1 MPRGYTH
8 TVMNAS
14 RASLVVF
21 RLSAPAAGLLAALAV
36 GMLTSCS
43 TTGSGSAPVTVTQG
57 SAPQQEKPPTQVP
70 TTKQGLEIVSD
81 PDRAEIWV
89 DGDFKGLTP
98 FIVTDVTQGW
108 HQLLLRKAGYREVST
123 WLQFTSDYML
133 YQTSLTRITGF
144 LQIDVSPPNAVVTVA
159 NSVVSPGLQELPVGS
174 YTVSV
179 RAFGYADFTGHV
191 TITEKTVTP
200 LSVNLLPAPFA
211 VADFSL
217 LRGRVNPDNPGV
229 LGVVEGRFAVTGP
242 GTGKIEV
249 YDPQET
255 VVFTRALPDFETW
268 SQSFAWDVRDNAG
281 RPLADGD
288 YRVVLSGQGK
298 GGESSRQEAELRV
311 DRTLKIA
318 PRSLWSGSA
327 GLLFAPVAEVL
338 PPEEFQASVLGAA
351 YAQGAAYQAPLS
363 LGIRLGIGSRLEI
376 DATGAII
383 PASTAIPFAVGAA
396 VRWNFLSP
404 AGEYGM
410 GAAVEAKASFQY
422 DSSPTGGNVLLTD
435 VFTDSTGLHI
445 ALPAQLVLGPV
456 SILGTIGLTTSLWA
470 PYGSTTPGALAWL
483 YLRGGVLADIGSVTT
498 GVSVA
503 LRTQPFSAGFLSA
516 WSDFP
521 FQLGAEAH
529 WLVPGTRVIVSA
541 MAAGVFNG
549 AASYAFEGGGGLGF
563 LY

>member
-249 YDPQET
+249 YDPEET

>member
-1 MPRGYTH
+1 M
-8 TVMNAS
+8 
-14 RASLVVF
+14 
-21 RLSAPAAGLLAALAV
+21 
-36 GMLTSCS
+36 
-43 TTGSGSAPVTVTQG
+43 
-57 SAPQQEKPPTQVP
+57 
-70 TTKQGLEIVSD
+70 
-81 PDRAEIWV
+81 
-89 DGDFKGLTP
+89 
-98 FIVTDVTQGW
+98 
-108 HQLLLRKAGYREVST
+108 
-123 WLQFTSDYML
+123 
-133 YQTSLTRITGF
+133 
-144 LQIDVSPPNAVVTVA
+144 
-159 NSVVSPGLQELPVGS
+159 
-174 YTVSV
+174 
-179 RAFGYADFTGHV
+179 
-191 TITEKTVTP
+191 
-200 LSVNLLPAPFA
+200 
-211 VADFSL
+211 
-217 LRGRVNPDNPGV
+217 
-229 LGVVEGRFAVTGP
+229 
-242 GTGKIEV
+242 
-249 YDPQET
+249 
-255 VVFTRALPDFETW
+255 
-268 SQSFAWDVRDNAG
+268 
-281 RPLADGD
+281 
-288 YRVVLSGQGK
+288 
-298 GGESSRQEAELRV
+298 

-549 AASYAFEGGGGLGF
+549 AASYDFEGGGGLGF

>member
-268 SQSFAWDVRDNAG
+268 SQSFTWDVRDNAG